1 MQKGSQNENTFGEG
15 KLKPREGE
23 SWMARGKRHRIQAPL
38 GRATASADRQLSYRW
53 CVDIFNIRVA
63 LDYTI

>member
-1 MQKGSQNENTFGEG
+1 
-15 KLKPREGE
+15 
-23 SWMARGKRHRIQAPL
+23 MARGKRHRIQAPL